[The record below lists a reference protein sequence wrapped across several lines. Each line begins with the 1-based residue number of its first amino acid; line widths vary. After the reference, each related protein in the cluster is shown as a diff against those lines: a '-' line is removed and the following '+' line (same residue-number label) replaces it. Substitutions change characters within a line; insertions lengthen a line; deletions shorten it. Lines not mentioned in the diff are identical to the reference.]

1 MSGDYDLFRHGGV
14 GYPLAAAL
22 TNPLLQDADPALAA
36 ALDFY
41 SSQLDKFLGARLKA
55 QAAPYGIVIN
65 KAVGKSLALEPTPD
79 ILAENFVF
87 PLMCLWRVSEAETEI
102 TAGWD
107 SDAGVW
113 TFAYVLPLMSAAAK
127 VAVSPILRSV
137 GRVVAHATKQGFDP
151 DYQAGKLVWNVAGV
165 QQITLKELRYGNVEA
180 IAQEAAAYKAIMGTI
195 EVRERD
201 MYATG
206 DLEPFTG
213 ADVGIDVQATD
224 GTTLPD
230 VVDFA
235 TFPLPTITSVSPN
248 AGSKAGGT
256 AVTVTGTGYRPGTP
270 TKLTLDGVP
279 CAAVNVLSATQ
290 VQAITGPHAAY
301 PTFIADAV
309 VTNADG
315 LSARKPAAFT
325 YTTP

>member
-14 GYPLAAAL
+14 GYPLPAAL
-22 TNPLLQDADPALAA
+22 TNPLLQDADPVLAA
-36 ALDFY
+36 ALDFF

-55 QAAPYGIVIN
+55 QAAPYGIIIN
-65 KAVGKSLALEPTPD
+65 KAVGKALALEPTPD

-87 PLMCLWRVSEAETEI
+87 PLMCLWRVTEAESELT
-102 TAGWD
+102 TGWD

-113 TFAYVLPLMSAAAK
+113 TFAYVLPLMPPAAK
-127 VAVSPILRSV
+127 IVLSPILRSV

-151 DYQAGKLVWNVAGV
+151 DYQSGKLVWNDAGV
-165 QQITLKELRYGNVEA
+165 QQINLKELRYGNVEA
-180 IAQEAAAYKAIMGTI
+180 IAQEAAAYKAIMGTF

-201 MYATG
+201 MYAMG

-213 ADVGIDVQATD
+213 ADAGIDLQAVD

-230 VVDFA
+230 AVDFA
-235 TFPLPTITSVSPN
+235 TYPLPTIASLSPN
-248 AGSKAGGT
+248 VGSKAGGT
-256 AVTVTGTGYRPGTP
+256 LVTLTGSGYRPGTP
-270 TKLTLDGVP
+270 TKLALDGVP
-279 CAAVNVLSATQ
+279 CTAVNVLSSTQ
-290 VQAITGPHAAY
+290 LQAVTGPHAAY

-315 LSARKPAAFT
+315 LTARKPAAFT